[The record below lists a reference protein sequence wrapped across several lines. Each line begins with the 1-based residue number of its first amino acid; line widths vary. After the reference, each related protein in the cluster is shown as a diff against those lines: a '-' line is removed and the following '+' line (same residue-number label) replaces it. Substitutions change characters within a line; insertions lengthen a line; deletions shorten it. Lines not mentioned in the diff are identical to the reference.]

1 MGKLS
6 DQDLFA
12 AAEGRQ
18 TSRELTP
25 KEIESVAMYKGIKA
39 TCREFSF
46 QPPCECNI
54 CLRQYRIKDDQ
65 NIIPWHYL
73 EHTKDPAFVAQS
85 YAQAIR
91 EDREFLYHKI
101 LASGPA
107 LLKRWR
113 NGESRRKEY
122 LIKAEPEI
130 YPFSQPLIDIASRF
144 GMLHEARK
152 HRSAYLLPYI
162 NTEDL
167 SKDSANFIRLLHHR
181 TTFAPQDW
189 VHFDN
194 AQLQPGWK
202 QGGPGEKSAEGCI
215 TAHGGKYGTWIH
227 FDRQAVH
234 RGDAYGAIRGL
245 MILEAQQILMSFLRK
260 MVTTILGDGIASD
273 PPIYQVEK
281 SLGSLTLDPYP
292 HYDLTSCNKWM
303 RFIEAEP
310 HRDQHWLSVASIY
323 TQQPYSAP
331 TYFDID
337 VIIEIA
343 ETKAMEAADELWLL
357 QTDLDY
363 FHDLMKRHEREWL
376 DSVPR
381 MEELKVFSPKDKMDN
396 IGYIMTVKALIQARD
411 WQWLLEECMTVKRIM
426 GEPETKT
433 HVEQPLSVRH
443 EMALCGLQYLLQEA
457 QLWYQ
462 ASLSKLFLKS
472 QAFHSITEVTAVG
485 KDHRDSWA
493 LGFNFKDYPQLYRK
507 DRIGWC
513 LYNLTKDPK
522 DIFTFERS
530 VVLQHL
536 EKYLESCPRREVER
550 IDKEMYKCISD
561 MAIVERMLSI
571 LELHRPNFGYL
582 AQEPF
587 RQPKQAWQVHFW
599 LLIKPSDMTCAQM
612 DLGSTLESSAK
623 FRMPKGKRDEQWLT
637 QRDRAQQNL
646 NDLWEKAR
654 LAYQSM
660 LQASNVAQDL
670 IKPQLVMMMQGDS
683 PEHKARLDLERR
695 QILERFQAARQE
707 ALAKS
712 MIPPKDTTGKFTA
725 PHDLPSLRIQEPVRE
740 KTKTRP
746 EGTSASPSLHKK
758 DGAAFANVAVHE
770 EIKEAAKPPKPPPV
784 LYSLKQNSVAYQ
796 EVIPLMFPDRS
807 MGIEEGGKT
816 VDWLDFVATMNTL
829 GFTAEHRGGSAF
841 TFKGA
846 VRLPSDPS
854 ILQKKSIGVHKPH
867 PSTEM
872 GPILLQSLGRRCN
885 KRFGW
890 QRANFAVDEG
900 GVGQGT

>member
-1 MGKLS
+1 MDLS
-6 DQDLFA
+6 KEDLFA

-25 KEIESVAMYKGIKA
+25 KELESVALYKAIKD

-54 CLRQYRIKDDQ
+54 CLRQYRTKDEQ
-65 NIIPWHYL
+65 NCIVWHYL
-73 EHTKDPAFVAQS
+73 EHTKDPASVAQS

-91 EDREFLYHKI
+91 EDREFLYQKL
-101 LASGPA
+101 LASGSA

-113 NGESRRKEY
+113 TGESRRKDY
-122 LIKAEPEI
+122 LLRAQPDI
-130 YPFSQPLIDIASRF
+130 YPFSQPLIEIASREK
-144 GMLHEARK
+144 MLEEARQHK
-152 HRSAYLLPYI
+152 TAYLLPYI

-167 SKDSANFIRLLHHR
+167 SKDSSNFIRLLHHR
-181 TTFAPQDW
+181 TTFPPQDW

-202 QGGPGEKSAEGCI
+202 QGGPGENSADGCI
-215 TAHGGKYGTWIH
+215 MMHGEQYGTWKI

-234 RGDAYGAIRGL
+234 HGDAYGAIRGL
-245 MILEAQQILMSFLRK
+245 VILEAQQILMSFLRK
-260 MVTTILGDGIASD
+260 MVTTILGDGSASD
-273 PPIYQVEK
+273 SPIHQVEK
-281 SLGSLTLDPYP
+281 SLRSLTLVPFS
-292 HYDLTSCNKWM
+292 HYDLTSCKKWM

-310 HRDQHWLSVASIY
+310 HRDQHWLSVASVY

-337 VIIEIA
+337 VMIEIA

-357 QTDLDY
+357 QTDLDS

-376 DSVPR
+376 DSVPN
-381 MEELKVFSPKDKMDN
+381 MEKLKVFSPKDKMDN
-396 IGYIMTVKALIQARD
+396 IGYIMTVKALIQVRD

-426 GEPETKT
+426 GEPESKT
-433 HVEQPLSVRH
+433 HVEQPLSVWH

-457 QLWYQ
+457 QSWYQ

-472 QAFHSITEVTAVG
+472 QAFHSIMEVVRAG

-493 LGFNFKDYPQLYRK
+493 LGFNFKDYSQLYRK

-536 EKYLESCPRREVER
+536 EKYLETCPRREVER
-550 IDKEMYKCISD
+550 IDQEMYKCISD
-561 MAIVERMLSI
+561 MAAVERMLSV

-582 AQEPF
+582 DQPPF
-587 RQPKQAWQVHFW
+587 RQPKQAWQVHFR
-599 LLIKPSDMTCAQM
+599 LLIKPSNMTCAQM
-612 DLGSTLESSAK
+612 DLGSILDSSAK
-623 FRMPKGKRDEQWLT
+623 FRMPTGRRDEQWLA

-646 NDLWEKAR
+646 NDLWKKAR
-654 LAYQSM
+654 LAYQLM
-660 LQASNVAQDL
+660 LQASEVPQKF
-670 IKPQLVMMMQGDS
+670 IEPQLAMMRQGDS
-683 PEHKARLDLERR
+683 SEHKAQLDLERR
-695 QILERFQAARQE
+695 QILERLQTARQE

-712 MIPPKDTTGKFTA
+712 VIPPKHTTGNFTA
-725 PHDLPSLRIQEPVRE
+725 QHDLPPHRIQEPAKE

-746 EGTSASPSLHKK
+746 EGTSASTSLHSKYA
-758 DGAAFANVAVHE
+758 AAFADLAVDE
-770 EIKEAAKPPKPPPV
+770 EIKEAARPPKSPPV
-784 LYSLKQNSVAYQ
+784 LYTLKQNSVARQ
-796 EVIPLMFPDRS
+796 VISLMFPDRS

-816 VDWLDFVATMNTL
+816 IDWIDFVVTMSTL

-846 VRLPSDPS
+846 VRLPSDPPTV
-854 ILQKKSIGVHKPH
+854 QKKSIGVHMPH

-872 GPILLQSLGRRCN
+872 GPILLQSLGRRFN
-885 KRFGW
+885 RRFGW
-890 QRANFAVDEG
+890 QRANFAVEEG
-900 GVGQGT
+900 GVGQGS